1 MSQQQSIV
9 FFDGVCNLCNGFV
22 QFVLNHEANAEFKF
36 CSLQS
41 DFAANFFKEKQY
53 ISSGI
58 DSVIVFENNQFYI
71 ESVAAFKIINK
82 LKWPYNAVG
91 IFSVLPKFINN
102 SIYKFIAKHR
112 YKMFGKSNVCWV
124 MNEQTNNRFYK

>member
-1 MSQQQSIV
+1 MHQQQSIV

-22 QFVLNHEANAEFKF
+22 QFILKHETNSDYKF

-41 DFAANFFKEKQY
+41 DFAVNFFKEKKF

-71 ESVAAFKIINK
+71 ESAAAFKIINK
-82 LKWPYNAVG
+82 LKWPYKAIY
-91 IFSVLPKFINN
+91 IFSVIPKFINN
-102 SIYKFIAKHR
+102 FIYKFIAKNR
-112 YKMFGKSNVCWV
+112 YKIFGKSNICWV
-124 MNEQTNNRFYK
+124 MTEQTRNRFL